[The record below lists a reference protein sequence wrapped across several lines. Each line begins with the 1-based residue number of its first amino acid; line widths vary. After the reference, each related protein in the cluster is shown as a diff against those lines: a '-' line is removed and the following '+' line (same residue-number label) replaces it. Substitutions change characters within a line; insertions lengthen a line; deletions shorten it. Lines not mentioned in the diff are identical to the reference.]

1 MKTLKQ
7 IFKFISVS
15 LLKVKQLDKIE
26 NAIHNICDKKEK
38 FIDKK
43 IKEAKKIQAD
53 YKRKLQED
61 IYNNENEIDKIKEET
76 KELIRT
82 IELNAETKIRNLRSV
97 NDILINRK
105 NKL

>member
-26 NAIHNICDKKEK
+26 NAIHNICDKKEE

-43 IKEAKKIQAD
+43 IEEAKKIQAD
-53 YKRKLQED
+53 YKRKLQEN
-61 IYNNENEIDKIKEET
+61 IFNNENKIDKIKEET
-76 KELIRT
+76 KELIKT

>member
-26 NAIHNICDKKEK
+26 NAIHNICDKKEE

-43 IKEAKKIQAD
+43 IEEAKKIQAD

-61 IYNNENEIDKIKEET
+61 IFNNENEIDKIKEET
-76 KELIRT
+76 KELIKT
-82 IELNAETKIRNLRSV
+82 IELNAETKIRNLRSA

>member
-1 MKTLKQ
+1 
-7 IFKFISVS
+7 
-15 LLKVKQLDKIE
+15 VKQLDKIE
-26 NAIHNICDKKEK
+26 NAIHSICDKKEE

-43 IKEAKKIQAD
+43 IEEAKKIQAD

-61 IYNNENEIDKIKEET
+61 IFNNENEIDKIKEET
-76 KELIRT
+76 KELIKT
-82 IELNAETKIRNLRSV
+82 IELNAETKIRNLRSA

>member
-26 NAIHNICDKKEK
+26 NAIHNLCDKKEG

-43 IKEAKKIQAD
+43 IEEAKKIQAN

-61 IYNNENEIDKIKEET
+61 IFNNENEIDKIKEET